1 MATFPARPGT
11 ALTAVSITG
20 AVIRS
25 DSATDA
31 DAFFIKTTSATFSG
45 SVPVVETTGSGDI
58 SVRYEHGDKPY
69 YDIQL
74 QGVMLGD
81 KGVQLQ
87 NLTQQIAAGT
97 GDPRVTLDFKFS
109 NADGDNS
116 TATSAVHAFQGMRVI
131 VTQCQIQFDPKLPV
145 VGVALA
151 MKSMAKANQ
160 GLEGGAISY
169 T

>member
-11 ALTAVSITG
+11 ALTAASITG

-25 DSATDA
+25 DSAADA
-31 DAFFIKTTSATFSG
+31 DAFFIKTTSATFNG
-45 SVPVVETTGSGDI
+45 SVPVVETTGSGDLT
-58 SVRYEHGDKPY
+58 VRYEHGDKPY

-87 NLTQQIAAGT
+87 NLTQQFDDSGVPKFNINFRFSSRDDGAH
-97 GDPRVTLDFKFS
+97 DFG
-109 NADGDNS
+109 NL
-116 TATSAVHAFQGMRVI
+116 RVI

-160 GLEGGAISY
+160 GLEGGSLSY
-169 T
+169 S

>member
-11 ALTAVSITG
+11 ALTAASITG
-20 AVIRS
+20 ATIRS
-25 DSATDA
+25 DSASDA
-31 DAFFIKTTSATFSG
+31 DAFFIKTTSATFNG
-45 SVPVVETTGSGDI
+45 SVPIVETTGSGDI
-58 SVRYEHGDKPY
+58 TVRYEHGDKPY

-87 NLTQQIAAGT
+87 NLTQQFDNNGVPKFNLNFRFSSLDT
-97 GDPRVTLDFKFS
+97 GPHDFG
-109 NADGDNS
+109 NL
-116 TATSAVHAFQGMRVI
+116 RVI

-160 GLEGGAISY
+160 GLEGGSISY
-169 T
+169 S

>member
-11 ALTAVSITG
+11 ALIADSLTG
-20 AVIRS
+20 AVISS
-25 DSATDA
+25 DSGDGSAK
-31 DAFFIKTTSATFSG
+31 FYLKVTSATFNAT
-45 SVPVVETTGSGDI
+45 VPVVETTGSGDI

-87 NLTQQIAAGT
+87 KLTDQIGT
-97 GDPRVTLDFKFS
+97 DGVPTVTLDFKFS
-109 NADGDNS
+109 NAGSN
-116 TATSAVHAFQGMRVI
+116 VHDFTGMRVI

-145 VGVALA
+145 VGVAMAL
-151 MKSMAKANQ
+151 KSMAKADQ
-160 GLEGGAISY
+160 GLEGGAITY
-169 T
+169 P